1 MGFSVK
7 FFQAK
12 QFVLLLSVLFL
23 SNVSAYIGDD
33 SAYPNNNNNP
43 QMSESHMFVDSI
55 EVEGVE
61 RIPKETIL
69 SYLTF
74 KKGDAVDRNAID
86 LSLKAL
92 FATELF
98 ADVNIQVDRE
108 IIKVIVKENP
118 VINRIVFEGN
128 KKLKE
133 ERLKNELQ
141 LRPRVVY
148 TRNKVQKDVERLVE
162 IYRQNGRYA
171 AKIEPSVIELPQN
184 RVDLVY
190 KIDEGK
196 VTEVRRISFL
206 GNKHFSSSTLKEIIK
221 TRESAWWRIMSSDDI
236 YDPHRLEYDK
246 ELLREYYLAMGYAE
260 FRIKSAIA
268 ELAPEKD
275 GFYISFTIEEGSR
288 YKINKVEVESH
299 IKEIPGETL
308 LKDVYTKVNAWYN
321 AEDVNDT
328 ISLLT
333 EKSGEMGYAFV
344 DVKPRTELDRVNKK
358 IDIIYEI
365 GEGPKVFVEKID
377 IINNFRTL
385 DKVIRREFLLV
396 EGDAFNVSK
405 LKDSKKRLEHVGIF
419 EDVKVDHEEGS
430 KPDQT
435 IIKVDIQEKRTLDF
449 NIAGGFSENEGILGK
464 IELKESNFL
473 GRGQE
478 VGSSVLVSKR
488 SKNFNVSFTE
498 PYFLERDLLA
508 GVDFFHT
515 MTNNCNMNSYDIMST
530 GGNMR
535 FGYNL
540 ADHIEQMW
548 SYGLRRTNIYHID
561 KSASGFVKGQRKHT
575 VVSEFGHAI
584 TFDYRDSRIDPRR
597 GFFVNFSQDI
607 AGAGGN
613 TRYIRFSNSAGFYQP
628 ITNDIVLSLTG
639 DLSYI
644 QGIHQKYKDKQG
656 KRKKGKFVDINN
668 RFFLG
673 GDSFRGFET
682 GGIGPR
688 DIFSEDLDALGGR
701 RSSVNTA
708 EIRFPIG
715 LPEELRV
722 SARIFT
728 DVGFLDK
735 AVEKG
740 PGIRSHFKWRASSG
754 VGMTW
759 VTPMGPIRVDVGK
772 PWLKD
777 KFDKKKYV
785 LFGFGTRF

>member
-12 QFVLLLSVLFL
+12 QFILLLFFLFL
-23 SNVSAYIGDD
+23 TDVNAHINDDVSYD
-33 SAYPNNNNNP
+33 
-43 QMSESHMFVDSI
+43 QEVSEERVRVRAI
-55 EVEGVE
+55 EVEGIE

-74 KKGDAVDRNAID
+74 KKGESVDRNAID

-98 ADVNIQVDRE
+98 ADVNIDVNRE
-108 IIKVIVKENP
+108 TIIVKVKENP
-118 VINRIVFEGN
+118 VINRIAFEGN
-128 KKLKE
+128 SKLKE

-148 TRNKVQKDVERLVE
+148 TRNKVQSDVERLVE

-171 AKIEPSVIELPQN
+171 AKVEPYVIELPQN
-184 RVDLVY
+184 RVDLVF
-190 KIDEGK
+190 KINEGK
-196 VTEVRRISFL
+196 VTQVRRISFL
-206 GNKHFSSSTLKEIIK
+206 GHKHFSTATLKEIIK

-246 ELLREYYLAMGYAE
+246 ELLREYYLAMGYPE

-275 GFYISFTIEEGSR
+275 GFYITFTIEEGSR
-288 YKINKVEVESH
+288 YKVNKVDVESH
-299 IKEIPGETL
+299 IKEIPGEAL
-308 LKDVYTKVNAWYN
+308 LKDVYTKVNTWYN
-321 AEDVNDT
+321 AEEVNAT

-385 DKVIRREFLLV
+385 DKVIRREFLLA

-405 LKDSKKRLEHVGIF
+405 LKDSKKRLEQVGIF

-435 IIKVDIQEKRTLDF
+435 VIKVDIQEKRTLDF

-478 VGSSVLVSKR
+478 VGGAVTVSKR

-498 PYFLERDLLA
+498 PYFLDRDLLA
-508 GVDFFHT
+508 GVDFFHSR
-515 MTNNCNMNSYDIMST
+515 TNNCKESSYDIMSS
-530 GGNMR
+530 GGSTR
-535 FGYNL
+535 FGYDL
-540 ADHIEQMW
+540 ADHIGQMW
-548 SYGLRRTNIYHID
+548 SYGLRRTKIYHID
-561 KSASGFVKGQRKHT
+561 KSASRFVKGQRRRAVISEIGHT
-575 VVSEFGHAI
+575 L
-584 TFDYRDSRIDPRR
+584 TFDYRDNRIEPNR
-597 GFFVNFSQDI
+597 GFFLSFTQEV
-607 AGAGGN
+607 AGLGGN
-613 TRYIRFSNSAGFYQP
+613 TRYIRFSNSTGFYQP
-628 ITNDIVLSLTG
+628 ITNDIILSLTG
-639 DLSYI
+639 ELSYI
-644 QGIHQKYKDKQG
+644 QGIHQK
-656 KRKKGKFVDINN
+656 VDINN

-673 GDSFRGFET
+673 GDSFRGFEV

-688 DIFSEDLDALGGR
+688 DIYSEDDDALGGR
-701 RSSVNTA
+701 RSSVSTA
-708 EIRFPIG
+708 EVRFPIG
-715 LPEELRV
+715 LPEELGV
-722 SARIFT
+722 SARVFT

-735 AVEKG
+735 PVEKG
-740 PGIRSHFKWRASSG
+740 PGIRSHFKWRAASG
-754 VGMTW
+754 FGITW
-759 VTPMGPIRVDVGK
+759 KTPMGPVRIDFAK

-777 KFDKKKYV
+777 RYDLKKYV